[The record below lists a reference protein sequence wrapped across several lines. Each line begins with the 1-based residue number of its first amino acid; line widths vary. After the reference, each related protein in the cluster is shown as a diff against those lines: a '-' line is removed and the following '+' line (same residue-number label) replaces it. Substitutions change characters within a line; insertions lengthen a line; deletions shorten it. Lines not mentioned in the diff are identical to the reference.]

1 MRYLI
6 IDDEPIAHR
15 IIEGYCEKVPY
26 LEKIGNAYDAFE
38 AMDFFHTTNIDLLF
52 LDINMPKMTGFEMLR
67 SLPSPPKVIVTSAY
81 QEFAL
86 EGFELNVVDY
96 LLKPFSFS
104 RFMTALHKIQI
115 PTPIEAPENDRF
127 FIKVDKQLKAVNK
140 KELLFLEAYGNY
152 VKLHFENECLVC
164 HQKLSYFEE
173 LLSEKD
179 NFIRVHKSF
188 LINNYSIDIV
198 EGNRI
203 KIRGKEVPIGQK
215 YRHLVYDKLNI

>member
-15 IIEGYCEKVPY
+15 IIEGYCHKIPY
-26 LEKIGNAYDAFE
+26 LEKVGNAYDAFE
-38 AMDFFHTTNIDLLF
+38 AMEFFHTKEIDLLF
-52 LDINMPKMTGFEMLR
+52 LDINMPKMTGFDMLR
-67 SLPSPPKVIVTSAY
+67 SLPVPPKVIVTSAY

-104 RFMTALHKIQI
+104 RFMTALHKIAPQTN
-115 PTPIEAPENDRF
+115 TPDTDRF
-127 FIKVDKQLKAVNK
+127 FVKVDKQLKAINK
-140 KELLFLEAYGNY
+140 KEVLFLEAYGNY
-152 VKLHFENECLVC
+152 VKLHFANEYIVC

-179 NFIRVHKSF
+179 DFIRVHKSF
-188 LINNYSIDIV
+188 LVNNYSIDVV

-203 KIRGKEVPIGQK
+203 KIEEKEVPIGQK
-215 YRHLVYDKLNI
+215 YKSLVYEKLNL

>member
-1 MRYLI
+1 MKYLI

-15 IIEGYCEKVPY
+15 IIEGYCDKIPY

-38 AMDFFHTTNIDLLF
+38 GMEFFHNSEIDLLF

-67 SLPSPPKVIVTSAY
+67 SLPVPPKVIVTSAY
-81 QEFAL
+81 QEYAL

-104 RFMTALHKIQI
+104 RFMTALHKIKPQ
-115 PTPIEAPENDRF
+115 TEEVVEKDRF
-127 FIKVDKQLKAVNK
+127 FIKVDKQLKAINK
-140 KELLFLEAYGNY
+140 KEVLFLEAYGNY
-152 VKLHFENECLVC
+152 VKLHLAEECLVC

-173 LLSEKD
+173 LLSEND
-179 NFIRVHKSF
+179 DFIRVHKSF
-188 LINNYSIDIV
+188 LVNNYSIDVV

-203 KIRGKEVPIGQK
+203 KIDEKEVPIGQK
-215 YRHLVYDKLNI
+215 YKTAVYEKLNI